1 MFSNLR
7 TNSQIY
13 ILHKDA
19 NPRVE
24 IATVTGVSMPRPKFP
39 IPQNFGQVQ
48 DMVIDV
54 DARIGEQSV
63 SYKGLPAT
71 GDVADSAADGVTVT
85 TGRDAMNAE
94 VSALR
99 QRSIDAVNSIG
110 YHKGVI
116 AGCDRI
122 LETINPEYAEKQAQQ
137 AEIAQLK
144 SQMSEILQIL
154 KGGRHDSDTPQKS

>member
-7 TNSQIY
+7 TNSQLY
-13 ILHKDA
+13 ILHKEA
-19 NPRVE
+19 NPHIE
-24 IATVTGVSMPRPKFP
+24 IATVTSVSMPRPKFAM
-39 IPQNFGQVQ
+39 PQTFGQPQ
-48 DMVIDV
+48 EMVVDV
-54 DARIGEQSV
+54 DARIGEQTV
-63 SYKGLPAT
+63 SYKCLPANS
-71 GDVADSAADGVTVT
+71 DVADSAADGVTVA

-116 AGCDRI
+116 AGCDKI

-137 AEIAQLK
+137 AEINSLK
-144 SQMSEILQIL
+144 QQVTEILNIL
-154 KGGRHDSDTPQKS
+154 KAKTGSEPSQKS

>member
-13 ILHKDA
+13 ILHKDN

-24 IATVTGVSMPRPKFP
+24 IASVTSVSIPRPKYA
-39 IPQNFGQVQ
+39 IPQTFGQPQ
-48 DMVIDV
+48 EMVVDV
-54 DARIGEQSV
+54 DARIGEQVV
-63 SYKGLPAT
+63 SYRNLPAS
-71 GDVADSAADGVTVT
+71 GDVADSLADGVTVA

-110 YHKGVI
+110 YHKGII
-116 AGCDRI
+116 AGCDKI

-144 SQMSEILQIL
+144 NQVEEILHLL
-154 KGGRHDSDTPQKS
+154 KGGRYDSEPSQKS

>member
-7 TNSQIY
+7 TNSQLY
-13 ILHKDA
+13 ILHKEA
-19 NPRVE
+19 NPHIE
-24 IATVTGVSMPRPKFP
+24 IATVTSVSMPRPKFAM
-39 IPQNFGQVQ
+39 PQTFGQPQ
-48 DMVIDV
+48 EMVVDV

-63 SYKGLPAT
+63 SYKCLPA
-71 GDVADSAADGVTVT
+71 GSDVADSAADGVTVA

-99 QRSIDAVNSIG
+99 QRSIDAVNSIS

-116 AGCDRI
+116 AGCDKI

-137 AEIAQLK
+137 AEINSLK
-144 SQMSEILQIL
+144 QQVTEILNIL
-154 KGGRHDSDTPQKS
+154 KAKTGSEPSQKS

>member
-13 ILHKDA
+13 ILHKDSA
-19 NPRVE
+19 PRVE
-24 IATVTGVSMPRPKFP
+24 IATVTGVSAPRPKFP

-48 DMVIDV
+48 DMVVDV
-54 DARIGEQSV
+54 DARIGELVV
-63 SYKGLPAT
+63 SYKCLPANS
-71 GDVADSAADGVTVT
+71 DVADSMTDGVTVA

-94 VSALR
+94 VSAFR
-99 QRSIDAVNSIG
+99 QRSVDAINSID
-110 YHKGVI
+110 YHKGII

-137 AEIAQLK
+137 AEINGLK
-144 SQMSEILQIL
+144 QQMAEILSIL
-154 KGGRHDSDTPQKS
+154 KGGKHDSESSKI